1 MDRECLACQSAY
13 VGGSSNHS
21 VAANVETEA
30 LIDSSEDW
38 FEAGPCCSRLRAL
51 SSEDDHE
58 WELVSCEA
66 PVVPAVPAVGL
77 SKQELDAIDHVSGQL
92 DELQLSLKGLMG
104 RERAVL
110 KRQLDSP
117 EDLGEGELRALP
129 LLCELSRQVGAVEEE
144 LLRLKSLRDEV
155 EGEEIGVGPQS
166 HEVVLQTRTIPTD
179 QVLKEWGPDW
189 LEATVKEL
197 TALLQ
202 TKKALREITQKD
214 VDDMVALGIQV
225 LRVPTKLVYTIK
237 AITARRKC
245 RIVLCGNALPQSQE
259 TALEKRV
266 ATYAGGIDIGLLRF
280 LLAEATKEQFQLA
293 SWDVSTA
300 FLNAPAQPRDL
311 RAARTGQ
318 KQVTVG
324 VPPRALVRLGLI
336 SAETLWLVEQA
347 VYGLDTSPRDW
358 THHRSD
364 VLSKVRLSVPS
375 GILSLQKSK
384 VDSSVWYILAR
395 KTQES
400 GDVYQG
406 WLAIYVDDSMAT

>member
-1 MDRECLACQSAY
+1 M
-13 VGGSSNHS
+13 
-21 VAANVETEA
+21 
-30 LIDSSEDW
+30 
-38 FEAGPCCSRLRAL
+38 
-51 SSEDDHE
+51 
-58 WELVSCEA
+58 
-66 PVVPAVPAVGL
+66 
-77 SKQELDAIDHVSGQL
+77 
-92 DELQLSLKGLMG
+92 
-104 RERAVL
+104 L

-117 EDLGEGELRALP
+117 EDLGEGELSTLP

-144 LLRLKSLRDEV
+144 LLRLKSLRDEI
-155 EGEEIGVGPQS
+155 EGEETGVGPQS

-318 KQVTVG
+318 KQVTVPAGARTSRPNFGRDALASRASHVRVGHQPTRLDAPPHGCPVKGAPFCAKRHSIFAEIKGRFLG
-324 VPPRALVRLGLI
+324 VVHLGAQDAGVWRRLPR
-336 SAETLWLVEQA
+336 
-347 VYGLDTSPRDW
+347 
-358 THHRSD
+358 
-364 VLSKVRLSVPS
+364 
-375 GILSLQKSK
+375 
-384 VDSSVWYILAR
+384 LA
-395 KTQES
+395 
-400 GDVYQG
+400 GD
-406 WLAIYVDDSMAT
+406 LR